1 VRSCEDHNFTL
12 TSIYRNLNNANINT
26 STFTCF
32 VNMQKTF
39 DRVNGEIVYMQLANI
54 RVIGNLLV
62 SITIEYKLSS
72 SRTL

>member
-1 VRSCEDHNFTL
+1 
-12 TSIYRNLNNANINT
+12 
-26 STFTCF
+26 
-32 VNMQKTF
+32 MQKTF